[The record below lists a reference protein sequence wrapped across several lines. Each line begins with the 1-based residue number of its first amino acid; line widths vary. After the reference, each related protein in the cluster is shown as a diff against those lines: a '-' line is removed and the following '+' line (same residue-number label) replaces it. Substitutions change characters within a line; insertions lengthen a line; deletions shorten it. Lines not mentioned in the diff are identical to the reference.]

1 MVRCVM
7 VKVLL
12 VDDEKL
18 ALEYLENIINW
29 EYYGFEIVGITTDA
43 EQALKL
49 FRKNRPHL
57 VISDVRMPTMSGLEL
72 VTMIR
77 EIDKRVHIL
86 FLSGYKNFGYVKQAI
101 RLGIDDYLL
110 KSDVDEESFLQKI
123 LGLKEE
129 IQKECA
135 KNQYTTNMILESLF
149 LKNEPEEHY
158 KNILDENEYIRIH
171 KKYYYVILAKNLV
184 PGFIQSRLPSSAEH
198 DHAYD
203 YEFGEICAAYAS
215 EYDLKP
221 VSAFAVDDKVNLG
234 IFELTGNIIS
244 QKEIND
250 RMYQFSNR
258 VIDEFLK
265 KTSLSFC
272 IYYYAKGCPVRQFG
286 RFYEKN
292 KKQLWRRY
300 VTGKPQVAEFS
311 SDLKGGNEG
320 AAAPSVSAEQIYQV
334 IKNGDKE
341 GQRHYMERLKTAIRQ
356 EDIVTYLWYAKV
368 MFDAV
373 SRFEGSLLG
382 EKSGRR
388 FSLTESSASYDFRN
402 PDEAAA
408 FLEFKMGEIEL
419 ISGEVGRGTYSDVI
433 QEALNCLQE
442 HYMDADMSTNMV
454 AQKVNLSNSW
464 LSTKFKEEVG
474 IGLSDYLNSIRIQK
488 AKQLL
493 DQSDYMIYEVA
504 EMTGFTSSQY
514 FSKIFKQFTGLT
526 PNEYKRKG

>member
-1 MVRCVM
+1 MI
-7 VKVLL
+7 KVLL

-18 ALEYLENIINW
+18 ALEYLEDIINW

-49 FRKNRPHL
+49 FRKHRPHL

-86 FLSGYKNFGYVKQAI
+86 FMSGYKNFSYVKQAI

-158 KNILDENEYIRIH
+158 KSILDENEYIRIH
-171 KKYYYVILAKNLV
+171 KRYYYLILAMNLV
-184 PGFIQSRLPSSAEH
+184 PDFIESYLPSTACS
-198 DHAYD
+198 DLAYD
-203 YEFGEICAAYAS
+203 YEFDSMCARYAPG
-215 EYDLKP
+215 YDMQM

-234 IFELTGNIIS
+234 IFELAGNLIS
-244 QKEIND
+244 LKEIND
-250 RMYQFSNR
+250 RMYQFSR
-258 VIDEFLK
+258 RIIAGLGE
-265 KTSLSFC
+265 KTSCSFSV
-272 IYYYAKGCPVRQFG
+272 YYYAKGCSVRQFG

-300 VTGKPQVAEFS
+300 VTGKPQIAEFS
-311 SDLKGGNEG
+311 GGLSGENAE
-320 AAAPSVSAEQIYQV
+320 AKAPSVSAEQIFNG
-334 IKNGDKE
+334 IRNGDRDA
-341 GQRHYMERLKTAIRQ
+341 QRRYIERLKIAIEQ
-356 EDIVTYLWYAKV
+356 EDIVTYLWYAKG
-368 MFDAV
+368 MLDAV

-388 FSLTESSASYDFRN
+388 FSMTESSSTYDFRN
-402 PDEAAA
+402 PKEVAA
-408 FLEFKMGEIEL
+408 FLEFKMSEIEL
-419 ISGEVGRGTYSDVI
+419 ISGEDSRGSYSEVI
-433 QEALNCLQE
+433 QEALNFLQE
-442 HYMDADMSTNMV
+442 NYKDPELSTNMV
-454 AQKVNLSNSW
+454 AQKVSLSNSW

-474 IGLSDYLNSIRIQK
+474 IGVSDYLNGIRVQK
-488 AKQLL
+488 AKKLL
-493 DQSDYMIYEVA
+493 DQSEYMIYEVA
-504 EMTGFTSSQY
+504 ELTGFTSSQY

>member
-1 MVRCVM
+1 MI
-7 VKVLL
+7 KVLL

-29 EYYGFEIVGITTDA
+29 EYYGFEIVGMTTDA
-43 EQALKL
+43 EQALRL

-57 VISDVRMPTMSGLEL
+57 VISDVKMPTMSGLEL

-77 EIDKRVHIL
+77 EIDKRTHIL
-86 FLSGYKNFGYVKQAI
+86 FMSGYKNFSYVKQAI

-135 KNQYTTNMILESLF
+135 KNQYTINMILESLF
-149 LKNEPEEHY
+149 MKNEPEEHY

-171 KKYYYVILAKNLV
+171 KRYFYLIFAKNMV
-184 PGFIQSRLPSSAEH
+184 PDFIEAYIPSGTGTDLS
-198 DHAYD
+198 YD
-203 YEFGEICAAYAS
+203 YEFKEVCLAHAG
-215 EYDLKP
+215 EYDLEM
-221 VSAFAVDDKVNLG
+221 VSAFEVNEKVNLG
-234 IFELTGNIIS
+234 IFELAKNLIS
-244 QKEIND
+244 LKEIND
-250 RMYQFSNR
+250 RMYQLSQRVLTEFQARTSCSFS
-258 VIDEFLK
+258 
-265 KTSLSFC
+265 

-292 KKQLWRRY
+292 KRQLWRRY
-300 VTGKPQVAEFS
+300 VLGKPQVAEFGS
-311 SDLKGGNEG
+311 SMRGEIEEPVV
-320 AAAPSVSAEQIYQV
+320 PSISAEQIYQT
-334 IKNGDKE
+334 IKTGDKE
-341 GQRHYMERLKTAIRQ
+341 AQRHYIELLKIAIEQ
-356 EDIVTYLWYAKV
+356 EDIVTYFWYAKGIL
-368 MFDAV
+368 DAA
-373 SRFEGSLLG
+373 SHFEGSLLG

-388 FSLTESSASYDFRN
+388 FSLIESSSSYDFRR
-402 PDEAAA
+402 PEEVAA
-408 FLEFKMGEIEL
+408 FLEFKLGEIEM
-419 ISGEVGRGTYSDVI
+419 ISGEESRGSYSEVI
-433 QEALNCLQE
+433 QEALSYLQE
-442 HYMDADMSTNMV
+442 NYENPDMSTNVV

-474 IGLSDYLNSIRIQK
+474 IGVSDYLNGIRVQK

-514 FSKIFKQFTGLT
+514 FSKIFKQLTGLT
-526 PNEYKRKG
+526 PNEYKRKN